1 MGCFEVGFCFSAFA
15 HSDRRPLKPIYG
27 RTRVISSDLF
37 SVVIE
42 IRAVESPKP
51 GDLLKN
57 PQTGSGRQPSYPEL
71 ARQREAAASAF
82 HPRIISSLAYLGT
95 AIIPGHATRVNRSPR
110 RAEIRDRR
118 ALPLQQALGHE
129 ASRGAPSLKLSHS
142 NRGGLPAERTAEFGG
157 IRRMLTTRPQAFKRG
172 WYVALRWQCL
182 SVPCGEG

>member
-1 MGCFEVGFCFSAFA
+1 MGCFEVGFCFLAFA
-15 HSDRRPLKPIYG
+15 HSDRRPLDPIYG

-71 ARQREAAASAF
+71 ARPREAAASAF
-82 HPRIISSLAYLGT
+82 HQDVIFSLACLGT

-110 RAEIRDRR
+110 RAEIRDRP

-129 ASRGAPSLKLSHS
+129 ARLHS
-142 NRGGLPAERTAEFGG
+142 NSLTQTGAGFRQNGRPNLAEYAG
-157 IRRMLTTRPQAFKRG
+157 
-172 WYVALRWQCL
+172 C
-182 SVPCGEG
+182 